1 MGLRGG
7 LFGIFF
13 VHFLLM
19 QRDGEQ
25 KIFFVNQQKRNLHE
39 HTLSKTLINRAFRDM
54 HGSTATKLLLKPVA
68 PISAR
73 CSNKSYIGLYF
84 R

>member
-1 MGLRGG
+1 MLRRINTGRKIREKEEEDVGQQESFMGLRGG

-39 HTLSKTLINRAFRDM
+39 Q
-54 HGSTATKLLLKPVA
+54 KLRKDGGNYE
-68 PISAR
+68 R
-73 CSNKSYIGLYF
+73 KEKSFICG
-84 R
+84 

>member
-39 HTLSKTLINRAFRDM
+39 HKYMYFMTLVAKRANVQDFMAHRPEY
-54 HGSTATKLLLKPVA
+54 TKA
-68 PISAR
+68 
-73 CSNKSYIGLYF
+73 NKFKDIIFKIYL
-84 R
+84 